1 MNKKW
6 IPVAMS
12 VLLMQGI
19 DVMAEP
25 SNNRQLNTDVPS
37 CIVVSPSDTIPAI
50 EDKVKETVAKHLKID
65 KSRISLNSDLVR
77 DLGADSL
84 DVVEIV
90 MMLEKEFGIEFTDN
104 ELNNLKKVGDLVTV
118 IEKRKK
124 GNE

>member
-12 VLLMQGI
+12 VMLLQGI

-25 SNNRQLNTDVPS
+25 SNSRYYGSGVPS
-37 CIVVSPSDTIPAI
+37 CIVISPNDTIPEI
-50 EDKVKETVAKHLKID
+50 ENKVKETVAKQLKID
-65 KSRISLNSDLVR
+65 KSRINLNSNLVQ

-90 MMLEKEFGIEFTDN
+90 MMLEKEFGFEFTDN
-104 ELNNLKKVGDLVTV
+104 ELNSLKKVGDLVTV

-124 GNE
+124 RNE

>member
-12 VLLMQGI
+12 VLLMQGF

-25 SNNRQLNTDVPS
+25 SSSRQLNTDVPS
-37 CIVVSPSDTIPAI
+37 CLVVSPSDTIPAI
-50 EDKVKETVAKHLKID
+50 EDKVKENVAKHLKID
-65 KSRISLNSDLVR
+65 KNRISLNSDLVR

-124 GNE
+124 GVK

>member
-1 MNKKW
+1 
-6 IPVAMS
+6 MS

-25 SNNRQLNTDVPS
+25 SSCRRLDTDVPS
-37 CIVVSPSDTIPAI
+37 YLVVSPSDTIPAL
-50 EDKVKETVAKHLKID
+50 EGKVKETVAKHFKID

-84 DVVEIV
+84 DIVEIV
-90 MMLEKEFGIEFTDN
+90 MMIEEEFDIQFTDD

-118 IEKRKK
+118 VEKRKK